1 MHIAEGVLDT
11 PTLLAAAG
19 CTAFGL
25 TIGLRRLTP
34 RTLPTAALFAA
45 VFFLVG
51 TIHIPIGV
59 ASVHLILNGLIGL
72 LLGWLAFPVIFV
84 ALALQALLFSFGGFT
99 SLGANTLLMAYAA
112 KYASAF
118 YGPFRAA
125 AGCDLIGDRKAYQ
138 MNPLNG
144 REALLESVVDE
155 AEGADILIGGLGDD
169 TLWGDG
175 GNDRLEGGAGNDI
188 INGGDGD
195 DLLGPRGARGPAKHA
210 GELVMM
216 VGNPSALLW

>member
-59 ASVHLILNGLIGL
+59 GSVHLILNGLIGL

-99 SLGANTLLMAYAA
+99 SLGANTLLTALPAVIA
-112 KYASAF
+112 GLSLRPLLQ
-118 YGPFRAA
+118 GPSSRPKLLIVGAA
-125 AGCDLIGDRKAYQ
+125 AATIGTLGATLLAAMMLWSTGGTALSSLISLFVAAQAPIWLIEAIVTALTVG
-138 MNPLNG
+138 MLG
-144 REALLESVVDE
+144 RARPT
-155 AEGADILIGGLGDD
+155 AFTLG
-169 TLWGDG
+169 T
-175 GNDRLEGGAGNDI
+175 
-188 INGGDGD
+188 
-195 DLLGPRGARGPAKHA
+195 
-210 GELVMM
+210 
-216 VGNPSALLW
+216 